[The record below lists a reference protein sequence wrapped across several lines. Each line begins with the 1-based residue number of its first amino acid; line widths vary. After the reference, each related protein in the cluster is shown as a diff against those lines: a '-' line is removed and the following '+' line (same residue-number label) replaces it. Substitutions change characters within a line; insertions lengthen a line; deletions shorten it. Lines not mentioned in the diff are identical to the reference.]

1 MTAAAVQLARR
12 RKQTAAE
19 IVKPLTAVI
28 AGTSYACA
36 GTILSVQPEQRSDGT
51 GTVMAQRAIAI
62 IRKTLLT
69 TAPARETV
77 VRLNSTDFTLD
88 SIGGQN
94 SFDVAWKL
102 NLVRIP

>member
-19 IVKPLTAVI
+19 IVKPLTAVV
-28 AGTSYACA
+28 AGTSYACT
-36 GTILSVQPEQRSDGT
+36 GTILSVQPEQRSDGS
-51 GTVMAQRAIAI
+51 GNVMAQRAIAI

-69 TAPARETV
+69 TAPTHGTV
-77 VRLNSTDFTLD
+77 VKLNSIDFTLD
-88 SIGGQN
+88 SVGGQN

>member
-28 AGTSYACA
+28 AGTSYACS
-36 GTILSVQPEQRSDGT
+36 GSILQVQPEMRSDGT
-51 GTVMAQRAIAI
+51 GSVMAQRAIAI

-69 TAPARETV
+69 TAPARESV
-77 VRLNSTDFTLD
+77 VKLNNIPFTLD